1 MHIVVVIIIVVSVI
15 TAAFAIHW
23 HFNPPLAP
31 RRPVDSEAADN
42 NDDDADVGGGDGQ
55 GNRRSEDS
63 ENLRKRQLDFWFPD
77 QPHYGINSL
86 NQSSA

>member
-31 RRPVDSEAADN
+31 RRPVDSEAAD
-42 NDDDADVGGGDGQ
+42 DDDDGGVGSDGR

-63 ENLRKRQLDFWFPD
+63 ENLRKRQLDF
-77 QPHYGINSL
+77 
-86 NQSSA
+86 

>member
-42 NDDDADVGGGDGQ
+42 DDGDGDVGGGR
-55 GNRRSEDS
+55 GNRRSEAS
-63 ENLRKRQLDFWFPD
+63 KNLRKRQLDF
-77 QPHYGINSL
+77 
-86 NQSSA
+86 